1 MFLSIDG
8 YLLLSNKYPRF
19 QVFNYY
25 NSYAICMAYFKRQDN
40 KYTLAESDPVI
51 IPYKATNCLY
61 ATLYGIKGLLSA
73 KFLRAGYNNL

>member
-1 MFLSIDG
+1 
-8 YLLLSNKYPRF
+8 
-19 QVFNYY
+19 
-25 NSYAICMAYFKRQDN
+25 MAYFKRQDN